1 MIVEKGI
8 HAYLWQDQFENNCN
22 SFILGEDKIVLFDVG
37 HQRHVSHLLRGMEAD
52 GIALDSIDL
61 IIITHCHPDH
71 LEAAAGFL
79 NGKTKVTYHREEAN
93 YMQEQGSALYQMMGA
108 PLPEIPVEFYVK
120 EGALQMG
127 RDAYEIIHTPGHS
140 PGAICIYWPEK
151 QVIVTGDLIFS
162 RGIGR
167 TDFPGGD
174 GRQLIESIEK
184 VRKLDVKTLLPGHG
198 EILVGKDQIQENFAF
213 IEQSYYGFL

>member
-52 GIALDSIDL
+52 
-61 IIITHCHPDH
+61 
-71 LEAAAGFL
+71 GFL

-151 QVIVTGDLIFS
+151 QVIVTGDLIFF
-162 RGIGR
+162 RGVGR